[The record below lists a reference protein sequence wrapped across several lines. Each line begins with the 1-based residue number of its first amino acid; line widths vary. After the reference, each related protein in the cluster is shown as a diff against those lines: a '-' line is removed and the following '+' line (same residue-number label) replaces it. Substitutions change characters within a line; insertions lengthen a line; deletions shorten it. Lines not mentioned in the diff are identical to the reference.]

1 MAAMSDDTLVT
12 TRLALHA
19 LAERV
24 ISPLRV
30 QATGNEI
37 ALRVRPGG
45 FGTPDLPD
53 RSWVGVSGTEV
64 VRLGA
69 GGDEQRTAI
78 SSLRAAAAFV
88 GLVGGASL
96 PDDPLEVHAGAAAVL
111 AESWAIGEEALTA
124 FAATDAE
131 DPSAPILWPEHLD
144 IAIEAG
150 AETAGTRATYG
161 ISPGDE
167 DHDEPYAYVAPWTA
181 PAETGPATFWNA
193 VGFTGAQRSANDPDE
208 IADFFRAAHHLLT
221 TR

>member
-1 MAAMSDDTLVT
+1 MSDGVLVA

-45 FGTPDLPD
+45 FGTPELPD
-53 RSWVGVSGTEV
+53 RSWVGVSGTDV

-69 GGDEQRTAI
+69 AGDEQRTAI

-124 FAATDAE
+124 FAADDAE
-131 DPSAPILWPEHLD
+131 DPSPPILWPEHLD

-150 AETAGTRATYG
+150 AEAAKTRATYG
-161 ISPGDE
+161 VSPGDE
-167 DHDEPYAYVAPWTA
+167 DHDEPYAYVAPWTP
-181 PAETGPATFWNA
+181 PAETGPSTFWNA
-193 VGFTGAQRSANDPDE
+193 VGFTGAERPVG
-208 IADFFRAAHHLLT
+208 ADDAGELAAFFREAARLLAG
-221 TR
+221 